1 MRVFND
7 LAQLWRT
14 CHGLGFVLCLH
25 YRFGTTVTPST
36 HQPDLDQMTIES
48 IKPSKTSNEVFVMF
62 ILANGEAYE
71 MTFNTAEE
79 AVGYM
84 NAINAVGKA

>member
-1 MRVFND
+1 
-7 LAQLWRT
+7 
-14 CHGLGFVLCLH
+14 
-25 YRFGTTVTPST
+25 
-36 HQPDLDQMTIES
+36 MTIES